1 MTFSHSGKN
10 DIECRKAAAR
20 GVNVAY
26 VFKDKLPK
34 KFNGLKVINGDKH
47 DLRFKDPSGVIVG
60 LVAKGLGRKVEND
73 GFIKSYA

>member
-1 MTFSHSGKN
+1 
-10 DIECRKAAAR
+10 
-20 GVNVAY
+20 